1 MLIFA
6 GDAHILTKHLYC
18 DYNIKHIYMIKEKPV
33 INMNGGYPKTY
44 ADNATNRKLDRVGKP
59 IVRKTS
65 SKTST
70 KKECPPGKVLSP
82 KGRCV
87 KDRSKVQQ
95 KTSSDS
101 TNNLCIECL
110 TLKIGDY
117 DNYGLNG
124 TYVKCLEFSKSGKK
138 WVEPNKKLGFRSE
151 YITTEQT
158 KKHKKN
164 YKKYTEKTLADN
176 KKNLAQW
183 KKKNQRKSIHEWD
196 AEIYILSKEIYILN
210 QSALESETICK
221 NEGNLSF
228 KPKEIPRSNNKIM
241 TDQLSKESCVY
252 CKLGEPNKLIFRK
265 SDKKWYIQDLHKSTR
280 CYRYDITSSYFY
292 KPNDGGLP
300 EDVLFHTKVTNQINP
315 PENNY
320 GSYGFIANKVECLK
334 EPSRLLDKLNLIWD
348 NYEAG
353 KLTRKE
359 HKQYIDNTWKLWIN
373 EPYDLEGFELKH
385 KKRKKTLTWAPGV
398 VSPPDS
404 RVKLHRKARKLS
416 DEALS

>member
-196 AEIYILSKEIYILN
+196 DEIYILSKEIYILN

-265 SDKKWYIQDLHKSTR
+265 SDKKWFRRS
-280 CYRYDITSSYFY
+280 
-292 KPNDGGLP
+292 
-300 EDVLFHTKVTNQINP
+300 
-315 PENNY
+315 
-320 GSYGFIANKVECLK
+320 
-334 EPSRLLDKLNLIWD
+334 
-348 NYEAG
+348 
-353 KLTRKE
+353 
-359 HKQYIDNTWKLWIN
+359 
-373 EPYDLEGFELKH
+373 
-385 KKRKKTLTWAPGV
+385 
-398 VSPPDS
+398 
-404 RVKLHRKARKLS
+404 
-416 DEALS
+416 